1 MGPHDEGVEEGVFA
15 SVGGGVDD
23 AAGASFAVVGV
34 FDEVVDGGGVCSKLG
49 VAEEDFHVG
58 GLVGAVELFGLDLG
72 DDYAGGDAGLGVID
86 FAGGGDVGVGG
97 AAFDVGD
104 VVAPVA
110 QEGGRDGFEYGV
122 DLAHQ
127 LR

>member
-15 SVGGGVDD
+15 SVGGGVND
-23 AAGASFAVVGV
+23 AAGASFAVVCV
-34 FDEVVDGGGVCSKLG
+34 FDQVVDGGAVCSKLG

-58 GLVGAVELFGLDLG
+58 GLVGAVELFGFDLG
-72 DDYAGGDAGLGVID
+72 DDYADGDAGCGVVD
-86 FAGGGDVGVGG
+86 LAGGGDVGVGG